1 MKKCVRTDKAPAAV
15 GPYSQAVWAGDF
27 LYCSGQIPLDPATG
41 AMVGTTAK
49 EQAVQV
55 LENVEGVLV
64 SQGLSMGH
72 VVKATVFATD
82 MKDFAEVNAVYAAKF
97 AAEPPA
103 RSFVQVAGL
112 PKGALVEI
120 EVVAWRG

>member
-1 MKKCVRTDKAPAAV
+1 M
-15 GPYSQAVWAGDF
+15 
-27 LYCSGQIPLDPATG
+27 
-41 AMVGTTAK
+41 GTTAK

-64 SQGLSMGH
+64 SKGLSMGH

>member
-1 MKKCVRTDKAPAAV
+1 MKQCVMTDKAPAAV

-41 AMVGTTAK
+41 DLVGATAR
-49 EQAVQV
+49 EQAIQV
-55 LENVEGVLV
+55 LENVEEVLV
-64 SQGLSMGH
+64 SQGLSLGH

-82 MKDFAEVNAVYAAKF
+82 MKYFPEVNEVYAAKF
-97 AAEPPA
+97 TVDPPA